1 MLYHQNY
8 GKVIIRHFPY
18 YYGIFKGNVGNTL
31 LDTQYHKSTTVLLVL
46 LFLLVFVQY
55 RNNSDLE
62 DAVGCCDQNTVVVVA
77 VEAVVF
83 V

>member
-1 MLYHQNY
+1 MD
-8 GKVIIRHFPY
+8 P
-18 YYGIFKGNVGNTL
+18 
-31 LDTQYHKSTTVLLVL
+31 QYHKSTTVLLVL
-46 LFLLVFVQY
+46 LLLLVFVQC